1 MIYQKMYDLILELN
15 SSKKSYN
22 IIEAILRTLDI
33 DLNLHPIEDIKNN
46 VNIPYDLNNKL
57 KDLAVPFGLFSINI
71 KGNELLEN
79 IHDAEEVNNE
89 IYQKLLNNMNPKM
102 NKHFKNTKKRFIKSQ
117 KKTIKNNKRRS

>member
-1 MIYQKMYDLILELN
+1 M
-15 SSKKSYN
+15 
-22 IIEAILRTLDI
+22 
-33 DLNLHPIEDIKNN
+33 
-46 VNIPYDLNNKL
+46 NIPYDLNNKL